1 MTNYAT
7 KAVAAA
13 VDLFSGDTGLKISLD
28 LIQSKLGQS
37 KRLTDAKIG
46 AVNIGKKG
54 SDLAEASRIP
64 ALTFSISQLTTK
76 NRERLGQHNST
87 AKMLCS
93 VQMTH
98 EKSDVL
104 QQNTYDYVDAIID
117 VLNRSQGLWQEGIF
131 FTGDY
136 CATINAIQAGA
147 LNYVQFATIEFDLTL
162 WQG

>member
-13 VDLFSGDTGLKISLD
+13 VDLFSADTGLKISLD
-28 LIQSKLGQS
+28 QIQSERSIS
-37 KRLTDAKIG
+37 KRLTNARIG
-46 AVNIGKKG
+46 TVNIGKK
-54 SDLAEASRIP
+54 SNDLAEASRVP

-76 NRERLGQHNST
+76 KRERLGQNNST
-87 AKMLCS
+87 AKILCV

-117 VLNRSQGLWQEGIF
+117 VLNRSQGLWQEEVF

-147 LNYVQFATIEFDLTL
+147 LNYVQLATIEFDLTL